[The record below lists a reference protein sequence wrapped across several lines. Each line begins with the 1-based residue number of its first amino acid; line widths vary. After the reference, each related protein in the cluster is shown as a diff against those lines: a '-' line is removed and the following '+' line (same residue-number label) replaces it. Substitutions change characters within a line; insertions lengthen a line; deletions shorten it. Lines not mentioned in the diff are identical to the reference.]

1 MNNRDL
7 FSWTGKI
14 AALLQWFLVATLVT
28 AAPYSPAQAQSAAKP
43 LNLGDIIQKS
53 TAGNSAPRSYLKLP
67 ETVPV
72 PAAKPAMN
80 QQEAA
85 PGQIAPGTLN
95 SQSTDQNTAQAPNQ
109 TPQQAEETPE
119 QQNQSATDPTVL
131 QPMQQ
136 QNSPAEPVAPVID
149 ETGVATLQLTALLS
163 EQGEVLQRGVNW
175 RIFAE
180 KRNANGTLQTVQ
192 TLDGGTV
199 TVELKTGSYIVYA
212 GYGYANLTKRIT
224 LERPGSYSDSFILN
238 AGAVRLNAVAS
249 GDIPLDSSILTFDIY
264 TRNDSNGGGQQ
275 LVAKN
280 VKPGHVVKM
289 SEGTYHVVSSYGSS
303 NAIVRGDVQIESGK
317 LINVTM
323 IHNAAKVT
331 LRLVSEPGGEA
342 LANTIWTVLTPGGD
356 VVKQA
361 IGAFPTLALSAG
373 DYTAIA
379 KQNDAIYNRD
389 FSVDPGLDRDI
400 EVLAEA
406 Q

>member
-1 MNNRDL
+1 MNTRDH
-7 FSWTGKI
+7 SSRIGQI
-14 AALLQWFLVATLVT
+14 AALLQWILVIALMTM
-28 AAPYSPAQAQSAAKP
+28 ASPSVSFAQSASQP
-43 LNLGDIIQKS
+43 LNLGDIIQKK
-53 TAGNSAPRSYLKLP
+53 TPGNRAPRSYLKLP

-72 PAAKPAMN
+72 PANNPLKN
-80 QQEAA
+80 QQGAA
-85 PGQIAPGTLN
+85 PGQIVPGPINGKAPEQAN
-95 SQSTDQNTAQAPNQ
+95 QPVQS
-109 TPQQAEETPE
+109 QAETNPASEQPAVQPAAPIDLAAPAAPTPTE
-119 QQNQSATDPTVL
+119 
-131 QPMQQ
+131 
-136 QNSPAEPVAPVID
+136 PAAPAID
-149 ETGVATLQLTALLS
+149 ENGTATLQLTALLS

-180 KRNANGTLQTVQ
+180 KRNDNGTMQTVE
-192 TLDGGTV
+192 TVDGGPV
-199 TVELKTGSYIVYA
+199 TVDLKTGSYVVYA
-212 GYGYANLTKRIT
+212 GYGYANLTKRIILDRSGT
-224 LERPGSYSDSFILN
+224 YSESFILH

-249 GDIPLDSSILTFDIY
+249 GDIPLDDSILTFDVY
-264 TRNDSNGGGQQ
+264 TRNDGDGSSQQ
-275 LVAKN
+275 LIAKN
-280 VKPGHVVKM
+280 VKPGHVVKLT
-289 SEGTYHVVSSYGSS
+289 EGTYHIVSSYGSS
-303 NAIVRGDVQIESGK
+303 NAIVRGDIQIEAGK